1 MFEEIENGHPKHTS
15 PEEPSL
21 KRNKLDDSDL
31 NGNVNGSNSNS
42 FLSEIVR
49 NEDDVYDVN
58 YNREKRFTSDD
69 QAKDTID
76 NMTKPRLPPL
86 TNLSMNETINIPLAA
101 AAKKN
106 ILNKI
111 EKSRSCNESVNSNW
125 KIYNFRQISNVYLY
139 WVHFRKIFSA
149 CKSTINV
156 VFTK

>member
-1 MFEEIENGHPKHTS
+1 M
-15 PEEPSL
+15 

-106 ILNKI
+106 ILIKLKNQDLAMKVLI
-111 EKSRSCNESVNSNW
+111 PN
-125 KIYNFRQISNVYLY
+125 
-139 WVHFRKIFSA
+139 
-149 CKSTINV
+149 
-156 VFTK
+156 

>member
-1 MFEEIENGHPKHTS
+1 M
-15 PEEPSL
+15 

-111 EKSRSCNESVNSNW
+111 EKSRSCNESVNSKLENLQ
-125 KIYNFRQISNVYLY
+125 F
-139 WVHFRKIFSA
+139 
-149 CKSTINV
+149 
-156 VFTK
+156 

>member
-1 MFEEIENGHPKHTS
+1 M
-15 PEEPSL
+15 
-21 KRNKLDDSDL
+21 
-31 NGNVNGSNSNS
+31 
-42 FLSEIVR
+42 SEIVR

-111 EKSRSCNESVNSNW
+111 EKSRSCNESVNSKLENLQ
-125 KIYNFRQISNVYLY
+125 F
-139 WVHFRKIFSA
+139 
-149 CKSTINV
+149 
-156 VFTK
+156 

>member
-69 QAKDTID
+69 QAKTLLTI
-76 NMTKPRLPPL
+76 
-86 TNLSMNETINIPLAA
+86 
-101 AAKKN
+101 
-106 ILNKI
+106 
-111 EKSRSCNESVNSNW
+111 
-125 KIYNFRQISNVYLY
+125 
-139 WVHFRKIFSA
+139 
-149 CKSTINV
+149 
-156 VFTK
+156 

>member
-1 MFEEIENGHPKHTS
+1 M
-15 PEEPSL
+15 
-21 KRNKLDDSDL
+21 
-31 NGNVNGSNSNS
+31 
-42 FLSEIVR
+42 SEIVR

-111 EKSRSCNESVNSNW
+111 ENQDLAMKVLIPNW